1 MENYKIIF
9 EILVEVLNGQNLG
22 EVIAKYKNHE
32 NYPKI
37 KNISYNVIRYY
48 YSLDFFTRK
57 LLDRP
62 NYKIDN
68 ILKVGFFEIW
78 LSNKPVYAV
87 INDLVNYT
95 KENLNGLHGL
105 VNAVLRKFDLEKK
118 QLIEEL
124 NKDYKNL
131 YNLPEWLITKIKQQ
145 YKNQALDIFKS
156 LMLNPSF
163 GVRVNPLKISQAD
176 YLKLLDSNNIQY
188 NLIDNKLVLAD
199 ALNINQLPLFN
210 DGGVSIQ
217 DIAAQYLVDL
227 LNKNNVSINNVLD
240 ACAAPGGKTCQLLEN
255 YKCKL
260 NALEINKPRLKRIEE
275 NLTRLKLSAKIIY
288 GNAEN
293 KKWWN
298 SVKYDFI
305 LADVPC
311 SAIGTIK
318 RNPDIK
324 ITRQEEDLLNFIAT
338 QRKITINLWDMLV
351 DGGYMVYS
359 TCSILNEENEQ
370 NIDYFTTTLSNFKLI
385 DIIKILPTQNNDGL
399 FYEMIKKEVIK

>member
-87 INDLVNYT
+87 INDLVNYN

-399 FYEMIKKEVIK
+399 FYALIKKEVIK

>member
-37 KNISYNVIRYY
+37 KNISYNVIRC
-48 YSLDFFTRK
+48 YSSIDFLTRK
-57 LLDRP
+57 LVGRP

-399 FYEMIKKEVIK
+399 FYALIKKEVIK

>member
-1 MENYKIIF
+1 MVNKKYY
-9 EILVEVLNGQNLG
+9 G
-22 EVIAKYKNHE
+22 EDEKNNCGCE
-32 NYPKI
+32 DI
-37 KNISYNVIRYY
+37 
-48 YSLDFFTRK
+48 
-57 LLDRP
+57 
-62 NYKIDN
+62 
-68 ILKVGFFEIW
+68 
-78 LSNKPVYAV
+78 
-87 INDLVNYT
+87 
-95 KENLNGLHGL
+95 
-105 VNAVLRKFDLEKK
+105 K
-118 QLIEEL
+118 QLCYPNVRL
-124 NKDYKNL
+124 KDYKNL

-399 FYEMIKKEVIK
+399 FYALIKKEVIK